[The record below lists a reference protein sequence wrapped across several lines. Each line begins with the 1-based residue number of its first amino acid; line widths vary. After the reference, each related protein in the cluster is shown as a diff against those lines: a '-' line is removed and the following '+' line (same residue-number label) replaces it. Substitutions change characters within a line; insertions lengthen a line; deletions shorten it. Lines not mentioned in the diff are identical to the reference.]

1 MKKNVVY
8 QEKTE
13 DHHVVKNNRNYAK
26 HFPARDI
33 ATRTLCAVSM
43 RKTKHKLRGY
53 RIFVIRTLYFEA
65 YLFQINSPK

>member
-1 MKKNVVY
+1 MVC

-13 DHHVVKNNRNYAK
+13 DHHVKNNLNYAK
-26 HFPARDI
+26 HFPAHDI

-53 RIFVIRTLYFEA
+53 RIFIIRTLYFEA
-65 YLFQINSPK
+65 